1 MSLHI
6 SDLLRGRVV
15 LESIADFLINTT
27 WQPFLPFI
35 KPLIEDLVSSAF
47 TDIFNDSFRYFPL
60 EKFIN
65 Y

>member
-6 SDLLRGRVV
+6 SDLLRGSVV
-15 LESIADFLINTT
+15 LESIADFLINAT

-47 TDIFNDSFRYFPL
+47 TDIFNDSFRYFPID
-60 EKFIN
+60 KFIK